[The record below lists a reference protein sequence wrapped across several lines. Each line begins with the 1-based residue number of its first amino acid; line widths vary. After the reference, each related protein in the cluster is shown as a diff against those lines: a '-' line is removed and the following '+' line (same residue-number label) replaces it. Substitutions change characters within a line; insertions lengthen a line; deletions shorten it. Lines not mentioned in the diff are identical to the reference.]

1 MKIRIMTKEQVRVD
15 TKLFNQTVV
24 KSIFNVKR
32 NIEVYKT
39 RLLERENVW
48 E

>member
-1 MKIRIMTKEQVRVD
+1 MTKERVRLH
-15 TKLFNQTVV
+15 KKMFNQTVV

>member
-1 MKIRIMTKEQVRVD
+1 MTKERVRVH
-15 TKLFNQTVV
+15 TKMFNQTVV
-24 KSIFNVKR
+24 KSIFKVKR

-39 RLLERENVW
+39 RLLVTENVW